1 MALLLASCLAGLLL
15 CEAGLRLFHP
25 KYKHLAEAAFIR
37 DPNLLFVRLPNHR
50 SIGRHPETHARHLIF
65 HNNFGLRQHRNF
77 SAADLESSV
86 NIGFFGDSFTENY
99 TMEAPFSF
107 TEPLDYLLNIGGGGV
122 NVLNFGVSGYGT
134 SQSLLRYEMQGFQ
147 TALDHVFYVY
157 CNNDLAENLS
167 SGLFRLDDAGQLAR
181 EEAAPSGRFALLSK
195 LNLSYLALDAAGRLS
210 THLAEIKAEAK
221 WLARG
226 RQQRVDKYKAQGIPG
241 SALALFQQLLRRW
254 KKAVEKNGASFHLVW
269 LPMKNQ
275 DAPKIA
281 AIIEEEGIE
290 TLSLHDCF
298 GEHDPAH
305 LRTPWSRSPYRFED
319 DWHWNEAGNRL
330 AAICLHRF
338 LEGALGLPRLSE
350 EDVELALRRYYSA
363 FEAPA
368 AGERE
373 GDAPRMK
380 RQAAGE
386 REGDAPRMKRQAAG
400 EREGNAP
407 RMKRQAAG
415 EHEGDA
421 PRMKTESRPASPQAA
436 AIRRKY
442 NALEGNW
449 TGLRAPWTPS
459 PDKLAIRS
467 RFNVYLH
474 DGWLAYVKEGCKPA
488 DFDARFF
495 LHVFPA
501 DVRDLRPHKQKLG
514 FENLDFWQEANE
526 AACSAWKKLPGYAIE
541 RIRTG
546 QFSVD
551 DSGSYENLW
560 QGEHVFSPEG

>member
-1 MALLLASCLAGLLL
+1 
-15 CEAGLRLFHP
+15 
-25 KYKHLAEAAFIR
+25 
-37 DPNLLFVRLPNHR
+37 
-50 SIGRHPETHARHLIF
+50 
-65 HNNFGLRQHRNF
+65 
-77 SAADLESSV
+77 
-86 NIGFFGDSFTENY
+86 
-99 TMEAPFSF
+99 
-107 TEPLDYLLNIGGGGV
+107 
-122 NVLNFGVSGYGT
+122 
-134 SQSLLRYEMQGFQ
+134 
-147 TALDHVFYVY
+147 
-157 CNNDLAENLS
+157 
-167 SGLFRLDDAGQLAR
+167 
-181 EEAAPSGRFALLSK
+181 
-195 LNLSYLALDAAGRLS
+195 
-210 THLAEIKAEAK
+210 
-221 WLARG
+221 
-226 RQQRVDKYKAQGIPG
+226 
-241 SALALFQQLLRRW
+241 
-254 KKAVEKNGASFHLVW
+254 
-269 LPMKNQ
+269 
-275 DAPKIA
+275 
-281 AIIEEEGIE
+281 
-290 TLSLHDCF
+290 
-298 GEHDPAH
+298 
-305 LRTPWSRSPYRFED
+305 
-319 DWHWNEAGNRL
+319 
-330 AAICLHRF
+330 
-338 LEGALGLPRLSE
+338 
-350 EDVELALRRYYSA
+350 
-363 FEAPA
+363 
-368 AGERE
+368 
-373 GDAPRMK
+373 
-380 RQAAGE
+380 
-386 REGDAPRMKRQAAG
+386 
-400 EREGNAP
+400 
-407 RMKRQAAG
+407 MKRQAAG